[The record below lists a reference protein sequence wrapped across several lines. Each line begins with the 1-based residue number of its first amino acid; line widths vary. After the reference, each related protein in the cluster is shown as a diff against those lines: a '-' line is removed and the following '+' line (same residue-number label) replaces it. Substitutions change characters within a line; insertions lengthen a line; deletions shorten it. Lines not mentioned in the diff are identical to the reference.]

1 MAKDEKLCLEILKKD
16 YQKFQE
22 KYNLPIF
29 EKLNEDFQIEKAAEV
44 ETDYLLREIRKFI
57 AEKFSDYLKFIESIL
72 HPINVPIFVFSFIR
86 TLRVEEKNKL
96 MEVYKELAKREI
108 EIIELDI
115 DFNEEKEAKF
125 IDESYKLWQSIKK
138 DILDV
143 ISRIKNN
150 WDNKFEVNNKG
161 YFG

>member
-1 MAKDEKLCLEILKKD
+1 MREDKESCLKVLKEDYKKLQKKH
-16 YQKFQE
+16 
-22 KYNLPIF
+22 NLPSF
-29 EKLNEDFQIEKAAEV
+29 DELNKDFQIEKAADI
-44 ETDYLLREIRKFI
+44 ETDYLLREVRRFI

-86 TLRVEEKNKL
+86 TLRAEEKNKL

-115 DFNEEKEAKF
+115 DFNEEKEARF
-125 IDESYKLWQSIKK
+125 INESYKLWQGVKK

-143 ISRIKNN
+143 INRIKNN

>member
-1 MAKDEKLCLEILKKD
+1 MAKDEAHCLEILKKD
-16 YQKFQE
+16 YQGFQE
-22 KYNLPIF
+22 KYNLPSF
-29 EKLNEDFQIEKAAEV
+29 DKLNKDFQIEKAAEI

-115 DFNEEKEAKF
+115 DFDEEKEAKF
-125 IDESYKLWQSIKK
+125 INESHKLWQSIKK

-143 ISRIKNN
+143 LNRIKNN